1 MNVTA
6 QHGIGLILADPL
18 FELDVSRITIP
29 VPARRRPGGWC
40 MMNPEPLLR
49 PLLGVLRPKDLDPAA
64 HRGAVPPWAYREKRI
79 EEKEREGF
87 TRNVEAMGVQDT
99 IGYFLPRN

>member
-49 PLLGVLRPKDLDPAA
+49 PLLGVLRQQDLDPAA

-79 EEKEREGF
+79 EEKERVTV
-87 TRNVEAMGVQDT
+87 TRNAIASGVQD
-99 IGYFLPRN
+99 PS